1 MLDGKKASMKTGCVV
16 NASSKSLG
24 LAAPFEQPGKRKN
37 KKIFLIKKYIYLRP
51 LRLENSNIHLSPPTN
66 VCCLPSVWLA
76 LISGPRQPNIASYC
90 QGPNARVLRGGTDYF
105 GELNFYEEG
114 S

>member
-37 KKIFLIKKYIYLRP
+37 KKTF
-51 LRLENSNIHLSPPTN
+51 
-66 VCCLPSVWLA
+66 
-76 LISGPRQPNIASYC
+76 
-90 QGPNARVLRGGTDYF
+90 
-105 GELNFYEEG
+105 
-114 S
+114 